1 MPKVELRIQTMFGH
15 AHVAGISKFRL
26 KAEAQRTELS
36 WIWTAE
42 PEFTEHTNPCGSSSA
57 RGTLLLNFSNQEWAV
72 RNSCMLCLCRHE
84 AKRTTATSASLGSAA
99 SAVLGAMR
107 PYIAGGESRQCV
119 STAVHGGI
127 ARSEV
132 AAQFARSE
140 VAARSEVPV
149 IGLSLLNSEPCSES
163 SYKWYRRILR
173 IRYGRMTQIPGSFWL
188 FDDHS
193 DW

>member
-1 MPKVELRIQTMFGH
+1 MQTMFGH

-119 STAVHGGI
+119 SISMFQSIDCSPRRYRAFGSCGTVCSLGSCGTFGSSGDWTEFAQQRTMQREFIQMV
-127 ARSEV
+127 SED
-132 AAQFARSE
+132 SPY
-140 VAARSEVPV
+140 S
-149 IGLSLLNSEPCSES
+149 I
-163 SYKWYRRILR
+163 W
-173 IRYGRMTQIPGSFWL
+173 
-188 FDDHS
+188 
-193 DW
+193 